1 MSVVTESNVRGIQE
15 HEHGHEH
22 GLTKYCN
29 TLQAYIIYQFLSFC
43 ISVLGRGDRSAVVDL
58 LAAHADHLSPP
69 FRLDCL
75 CNRKPYDTD
84 REMANAVLLQC
95 QFFAL
100 QFVFMRPS
108 LTIATF
114 VLDKY
119 GYYGPTGN
127 PMDYR
132 SPQFYIVG
140 AQNFSVFVAF
150 TGLMKFYHAVDKE
163 LAWCRPFA
171 KFLCIKGVVFM
182 TFWQGLAISLLASTT
197 DVGGN
202 DSAVWA
208 KSAQNFLICL
218 EMLLFS
224 IAHFYTFPTNEWEEG
239 YRASHESS
247 SKFGD
252 SIALGD
258 FMNDLKLIL
267 KSKSK
272 PAKPSKHQPTFPE
285 GDEEEPMDD
294 DNDED
299 ATHAMTMAA
308 ESEVGND
315 GEDDYDVRDIEH
327 EFARSLDVDD
337 PDIEQATAR
346 LLASKILDN
355 EDWDSLVDGRSTP
368 AKPTRDKSAAAMGQY
383 AYMGGEPPPTPTDD
397 MPPSERTGLLSG
409 TPNGSSEEGVALRPS
424 IFTTVAEMNL
434 E

>member
-1 MSVVTESNVRGIQE
+1 M
-15 HEHGHEH
+15 
-22 GLTKYCN
+22 
-29 TLQAYIIYQFLSFC
+29 
-43 ISVLGRGDRSAVVDL
+43 LGRGNRNAVVNL

-69 FRLDCL
+69 FRLDYL
-75 CNRKPYDTD
+75 CNRKPYESD
-84 REMANAVLLQC
+84 RDMASAVLLQC
-95 QFFAL
+95 QAFAL

-108 LTIATF
+108 LTIAMF

-119 GYYGPTGN
+119 EYYGPTGN

-140 AQNFSVFVAF
+140 AQNLSVFIAF

-182 TFWQGLAISLLASTT
+182 TFWQGLAISLLANTT
-197 DVGGN
+197 DVGGAN
-202 DSAVWA
+202 ASAWA

-239 YRASHESS
+239 YRASHESN

-267 KSKSK
+267 RSKSHTRK
-272 PAKPSKHQPTFPE
+272 TPKKQPTVPE
-285 GDEEEPMDD
+285 VDEDD
-294 DNDED
+294 TDANDE
-299 ATHAMTMAA
+299 ATQAMTMAA
-308 ESEVGND
+308 ESESSYS
-315 GEDDYDVRDIEH
+315 GEDGDAFDVRASEEGLIS
-327 EFARSLDVDD
+327 SLSVDD
-337 PDIEQATAR
+337 PDIEEATAR

-355 EDWDSLVDGRSTP
+355 EDWDALVDADESIRGTPRKKDYVEDDEEST
-368 AKPTRDKSAAAMGQY
+368 MGH
-383 AYMGGEPPPTPTDD
+383 YMGGSLSNAPPPIPVDD
-397 MPPSERTGLLSG
+397 TPPSERTGLLSSA
-409 TPNGSSEEGVALRPS
+409 PKESDEVRSNLHSSQSDFLLRPS
-424 IFTTVAEMNL
+424 IFTAVAEITL
-434 E
+434 KSPIKPTL

>member
-1 MSVVTESNVRGIQE
+1 M
-15 HEHGHEH
+15 
-22 GLTKYCN
+22 
-29 TLQAYIIYQFLSFC
+29 
-43 ISVLGRGDRSAVVDL
+43 LGRGNRNAVVNL

-69 FRLDCL
+69 FRLDYL
-75 CNRKPYDTD
+75 CNRKPYESD
-84 REMANAVLLQC
+84 RDMASAVLLQC
-95 QFFAL
+95 QAFAL

-108 LTIATF
+108 LTIAMF

-119 GYYGPTGN
+119 EYYGPTGN

-140 AQNFSVFVAF
+140 AQNLSVFIAF

-182 TFWQGLAISLLASTT
+182 TFWQGLAISLLANTT
-197 DVGGN
+197 DVGGAN
-202 DSAVWA
+202 ASAWA

-239 YRASHESS
+239 YRASHESN

-267 KSKSK
+267 RSKSHTRK
-272 PAKPSKHQPTFPE
+272 SPKKQPTVPE
-285 GDEEEPMDD
+285 VDEDD
-294 DNDED
+294 TDANDE
-299 ATHAMTMAA
+299 ATQAMTMAA
-308 ESEVGND
+308 ESESSYS
-315 GEDDYDVRDIEH
+315 GEDGDAFDVRAIE
-327 EFARSLDVDD
+327 EGLVSSLSVDD
-337 PDIEQATAR
+337 PDIEEATAR

-355 EDWDSLVDGRSTP
+355 EDWDALVDADESIRGTPRKKDYVEDDEEST
-368 AKPTRDKSAAAMGQY
+368 MGH
-383 AYMGGEPPPTPTDD
+383 YMGGSLSNAPPPIPVDD
-397 MPPSERTGLLSG
+397 TPPSERTGLLSSA
-409 TPNGSSEEGVALRPS
+409 PKESDEVRSNLHSSQSDFLLRPS
-424 IFTTVAEMNL
+424 IFTAVAEITL
-434 E
+434 KSPIKPTL

>member
-1 MSVVTESNVRGIQE
+1 M
-15 HEHGHEH
+15 
-22 GLTKYCN
+22 
-29 TLQAYIIYQFLSFC
+29 
-43 ISVLGRGDRSAVVDL
+43 LGRGNRNAVVNL

-69 FRLDCL
+69 FRLDYL
-75 CNRKPYDTD
+75 CNRKPYESD
-84 REMANAVLLQC
+84 RDMASAVLLQC
-95 QFFAL
+95 QAFAL

-108 LTIATF
+108 LTIAMF

-119 GYYGPTGN
+119 EYYGPTGN

-140 AQNFSVFVAF
+140 AQNLSVFIAF

-182 TFWQGLAISLLASTT
+182 TFWQGLAISLLANTT
-197 DVGGN
+197 DVGGAN
-202 DSAVWA
+202 ASAWA

-239 YRASHESS
+239 YRASHESN

-267 KSKSK
+267 RSKSHTRK
-272 PAKPSKHQPTFPE
+272 SPKKQPTVPE
-285 GDEEEPMDD
+285 VDEDD
-294 DNDED
+294 TDANDE
-299 ATHAMTMAA
+299 ATQAMTMAA
-308 ESEVGND
+308 ESESSYS
-315 GEDDYDVRDIEH
+315 GEDGDAFDVRASEEGLIS
-327 EFARSLDVDD
+327 SLSVDD
-337 PDIEQATAR
+337 PDIEEATAR

-355 EDWDSLVDGRSTP
+355 EDWDALVDADESIRGTPRKKDYVEDDEEST
-368 AKPTRDKSAAAMGQY
+368 MGH
-383 AYMGGEPPPTPTDD
+383 YMGGSLSNAPPPIPVDD
-397 MPPSERTGLLSG
+397 TPPSERTGLLSSA
-409 TPNGSSEEGVALRPS
+409 PKESDEVRSNLHSSQSDFLLRPS
-424 IFTTVAEMNL
+424 IFTAVAEITL
-434 E
+434 KSPIKPTL

>member
-1 MSVVTESNVRGIQE
+1 
-15 HEHGHEH
+15 
-22 GLTKYCN
+22 
-29 TLQAYIIYQFLSFC
+29 
-43 ISVLGRGDRSAVVDL
+43 VLGRGNRNAVVNL

-69 FRLDCL
+69 FRLDYL
-75 CNRKPYDTD
+75 CNRKPYEND
-84 REMANAVLLQC
+84 RDMASAVLLQC
-95 QFFAL
+95 QAFAL

-108 LTIATF
+108 LTIAMF

-119 GYYGPTGN
+119 EYYGPTGN

-140 AQNFSVFVAF
+140 AQNLSVFIAF

-182 TFWQGLAISLLASTT
+182 TFWQGLAISLLANTT
-197 DVGGN
+197 DVGGAN
-202 DSAVWA
+202 ASAWA

-239 YRASHESS
+239 YRASHESN

-267 KSKSK
+267 RSKSHIRK
-272 PAKPSKHQPTFPE
+272 SPKKQPTVPE
-285 GDEEEPMDD
+285 VDEDNGDA
-294 DNDED
+294 NDE
-299 ATHAMTMAA
+299 ATQAMTMAA
-308 ESEVGND
+308 ESESSCS
-315 GEDDYDVRDIEH
+315 GEDGDAFDVRAIE
-327 EFARSLDVDD
+327 EGLVSSLSVDD
-337 PDIEQATAR
+337 PDIEEATAR

-355 EDWDSLVDGRSTP
+355 EDWDALVDADESIRGTP
-368 AKPTRDKSAAAMGQY
+368 RKKDNLEDDQESMMGH
-383 AYMGGEPPPTPTDD
+383 YMGGSISNAPPPIPVDD
-397 MPPSERTGLLSG
+397 TPPSERTGLLSG
-409 TPNGSSEEGVALRPS
+409 APKESDEVRSNLHSSQSDVLLRPS
-424 IFTTVAEMNL
+424 IFTAVAEITL
-434 E
+434 KSPIKPTL